1 MYNAISVKALAIY
14 AVLNLV
20 IHCHGLYLAT
30 DVVNWVIVDWHVVD
44 TMKKATKMI
53 LPLQKGFL
61 TVGKPVNA
69 IGVGKKGISH
79 VNVRIRRA

>member
-1 MYNAISVKALAIY
+1 
-14 AVLNLV
+14 
-20 IHCHGLYLAT
+20 
-30 DVVNWVIVDWHVVD
+30 
-44 TMKKATKMI
+44 MKKATKMI